1 MTGYLL
7 DTNVISEL
15 SRDVPNPDV
24 VAFLSD
30 ADDLW
35 LSSVVIHEIEYGLEL
50 LPAGRRRDLLS
61 EIQSSVLLAYVNRI
75 LPFDRSA
82 AEWAARMRA
91 VARRAGRVVDLGDVL
106 IAGTAKVHDLTV
118 ATRNVRDYEGMGVDV
133 FDPWNFR

>member
-1 MTGYLL
+1 MTGFLL

-35 LSSVVIHEIEYGLEL
+35 LSSVVNHEIEHGLEL
-50 LPAGRRRDLLS
+50 LPAGRRRDLLC
-61 EIQSSVLLAYVNRI
+61 EIQSFVLLAYVNRI

-82 AEWAARMRA
+82 
-91 VARRAGRVVDLGDVL
+91 D
-106 IAGTAKVHDLTV
+106 
-118 ATRNVRDYEGMGVDV
+118 
-133 FDPWNFR
+133 